1 MSEVRED
8 QVRPLRRL
16 FHAMTSADSYA
27 LVLLLIILTY
37 ALSVSL
43 EGQRASSI
51 IMVVQIFTVW
61 LALRTSRSRKS
72 VRMLAN
78 ILLIVAALTAVTGA
92 LIPDQAEVLW
102 TMFFVSGLLYFIAP
116 FSIVRH
122 LAMRHQVDSETMYGA
137 IAAYLLIGMC
147 FAFLYRA
154 VSVMQAGAF
163 FGSAGD
169 GSMADMLFF
178 SFVTMTTTGYGNLV
192 PASNPG
198 QSLAVLEALIGQL
211 FLITAV
217 GKLVASWTPRAVLR
231 MRGKPTGE
239 QPSQRGGN
247 ATEDLGSRTATAP
260 ADPATD
266 Q

>member
-1 MSEVRED
+1 
-8 QVRPLRRL
+8 
-16 FHAMTSADSYA
+16 
-27 LVLLLIILTY
+27 
-37 ALSVSL
+37 
-43 EGQRASSI
+43 
-51 IMVVQIFTVW
+51 
-61 LALRTSRSRKS
+61 
-72 VRMLAN
+72 
-78 ILLIVAALTAVTGA
+78 
-92 LIPDQAEVLW
+92 VLW

-231 MRGKPTGE
+231 MRGEPTGE
-239 QPSQRGGN
+239 QPSQQGGH
-247 ATEDLGSRTATAP
+247 ATEDLGSRTAASP
-260 ADPATD
+260 PDPATD